1 MRTLVILTLLLAST
15 PLIMA
20 QGCLHPMPFARPG
33 EGGGAS
39 DDDSGDEGTAALQVD
54 AGADQ
59 TAVVGQSLTL
69 RATVRGGREPYA
81 YEWRQLA
88 GASATLAGATSA
100 SATATFLA
108 AGTYWFQV
116 TVEDAAG
123 NRASDTLFVTVTSG
137 VVVTGS

>member
-20 QGCLHPMPFARPG
+20 QGCLNPMPFARPG
-33 EGGGAS
+33 QAGSTSDGGGDGA
-39 DDDSGDEGTAALQVD
+39 TAALQVD

-69 RATVRGGREPYA
+69 RATVRGGREPYI

-88 GASATLAGATSA
+88 GVSATLAGATSA

-137 VVVTGS
+137 VVITGP